1 MWTMDYPTTVL
12 LILAGLLTMS
22 IMTIAG
28 LVLSARAFTQL
39 QELTRWLGSN
49 LVQRTKE
56 AQQAAITSLAD
67 SASATKSAQ
76 TDTTPTMQ
84 DNQTGNT
91 TE

>member
-1 MWTMDYPTTVL
+1 MDYPTTVL

-76 TDTTPTMQ
+76 MDISPTTQ
-84 DNQTGNT
+84 DNQSGNT

>member
-1 MWTMDYPTTVL
+1 MDYPTTVL

-56 AQQAAITSLAD
+56 IQQAAITSLAD
-67 SASATKSAQ
+67 SASDTKSVQ
-76 TDTTPTMQ
+76 TDISPITQ